1 MLPYKEAFKF
11 MPLPPQ
17 TTPTP
22 SIKSQA
28 VDVSPSDFKL
38 ERITKK
44 RSSYSPQNAMKFK
57 GVFDQM
63 VEDRKPKFVQCD
75 GASPAAFHTRLSDAF
90 KYLADN
96 ADFAHETKEGYNH
109 KEGSYRE
116 LKNEVSL
123 SSRLH
128 PTLGVGVFINYKST
142 TVVSEDVSL
151 EKQVEEIKKE
161 IDKTYHP
168 VTISPDDDLQGIV
181 MDFMDS
187 ELKGL
192 EVVFKPR
199 LSEHKLGVF
208 KALLGDL
215 HSQLEI
221 EFTGLDSIQILKKS
235 TTTTI

>member
-1 MLPYKEAFKF
+1 MSPI
-11 MPLPPQ
+11 PNITPPVA
-17 TTPTP
+17 T
-22 SIKSQA
+22 SSKLHS
-28 VDVSPSDFKL
+28 VDASDFKL

-96 ADFAHETKEGYNH
+96 ADFAHETKEGYQH

-128 PTLGVGVFINYKST
+128 PTLGVGVFINYKNTS
-142 TVVSEDVSL
+142 VVSEDVSI
-151 EKQVEEIKKE
+151 EKQVETLAKE
-161 IDKTYHP
+161 IAKVYHP
-168 VTISPDDDLQGIV
+168 ATLDPDDDLQGVV
-181 MDFMDS
+181 MDFLDS

-192 EVVFKPR
+192 EVTFKPK
-199 LSEHKLGVF
+199 LTEHKQAVHKTMLG
-208 KALLGDL
+208 ALAGE
-215 HSQLEI
+215 LEI
-221 EFTGLDSIQILKKS
+221 EFTELDNLELLKKQKS
-235 TTTTI
+235 TTPPLSDKV